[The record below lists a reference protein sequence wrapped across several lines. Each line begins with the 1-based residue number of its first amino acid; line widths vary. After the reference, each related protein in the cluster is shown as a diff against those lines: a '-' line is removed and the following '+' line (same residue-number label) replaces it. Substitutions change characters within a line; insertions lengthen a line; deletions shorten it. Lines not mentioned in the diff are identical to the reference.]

1 MELAKNQ
8 SNAGCD
14 ARSSVSLFEIDGHGE
29 VKKKEVLAMDN
40 YTPNSSAVF
49 VFAHVPPYAHALSD
63 IVSCTRL
70 L

>member
-1 MELAKNQ
+1 
-8 SNAGCD
+8 
-14 ARSSVSLFEIDGHGE
+14 
-29 VKKKEVLAMDN
+29 VLAMDN